1 MFAPEF
7 GIVEDPATGSAV
19 AAFAGCLVR
28 RAARTNGTLRWT
40 IEQGFEMGRPS
51 ILHLEAD
58 VANGAI
64 TAVRVGG
71 TAVRMSEG
79 ALTSFA

>member
-1 MFAPEF
+1 
-7 GIVEDPATGSAV
+7 V
-19 AAFAGCLVR
+19 
-28 RAARTNGTLRWT
+28 

-58 VANGAI
+58 KRDGRI

-71 TAVRMSEG
+71 SSVLMSEG
-79 ALTSFA
+79 EMEIPA

>member
-7 GIVEDPATGSAV
+7 GIAEDPATGSAA
-19 AAFAGCLVR
+19 AAFAGYLAR
-28 RAARTNGTLRWT
+28 RSGHKEGTLRWT

-51 ILHLEAD
+51 IIYLEAD
-58 VANGAI
+58 IADAAV

-71 TAVRMSEG
+71 TAVRMTDG
-79 ALTSFA
+79 ALR